1 MTLIQLLQFLKMK
14 YRVLSDFKIGTAYE
28 EFEFELSYVRTELN
42 NKLEYDVYLFN
53 GLISDIE
60 NKKIE
65 IYFNGD
71 ILSRVTLI
79 ATIT

>member
-1 MTLIQLLQFLKMK
+1 MK
-14 YRVLSDFKIGTAYE
+14 YRALSDFKIGTAYE

-53 GLISDIE
+53 DLISDME

-71 ILSRVTLI
+71 ILTKAVI
-79 ATIT
+79 KN